1 MSKLV
6 IISGATATGKSELA
20 IEVAKEIGAEIIS
33 ADSMQ
38 LYKGMDIGTAKLTM
52 AERQGIT
59 HHLLDLVDVKTD
71 VTVSW
76 YQELARAKIDE
87 LRGAGKSVVVVGG
100 TGLYIKA
107 ILDDLNFPET
117 DPEVRMKLNQE
128 AEKIGGDAMH
138 QKLAKLDPAASLA
151 IPKENV
157 RRVIR
162 ALEVIEITGK
172 PFTAILPRE
181 DSTKY
186 PDAMQFGLAMDRES
200 LDIRI
205 DNRVAKMWEAGFV
218 DEVEELIL
226 TLSKEGN
233 STAVIGT
240 ILRDRYAV
248 PDARLVTGE
257 RISQTLARNNIVPSY
272 PEDMMNLMRKA
283 LSLIDHLNSNKK
295 DLHNRRQLEL
305 CESRIRRLAKYYIGT
320 GRLSSTWAYKRD
332 QLRLMVE

>member
-117 DPEVRMKLNQE
+117 DPEVREKLNQE

-138 QKLAKLDPAASLA
+138 QRLAKLDPAASLA

-162 ALEVIEITGK
+162 ALEVIEISGK

-218 DEVEELIL
+218 DEVEDLINQGIL
-226 TLSKEGN
+226 EGKTAQAAIGYAQIIRMKHGSMSQEEAIEDTARATRQYARRQETWFSRDLRITWLSAT
-233 STAVIGT
+233 S
-240 ILRDRYAV
+240 
-248 PDARLVTGE
+248 
-257 RISQTLARNNIVPSY
+257 
-272 PEDMMNLMRKA
+272 NLSERKA
-283 LSLIDHLNSNKK
+283 SLLQAILKS
-295 DLHNRRQLEL
+295 
-305 CESRIRRLAKYYIGT
+305 
-320 GRLSSTWAYKRD
+320 
-332 QLRLMVE
+332 